1 MFALEIDI
9 KIDFKDLNIDFTQIA
24 GQWLPTRS
32 YKSLWEGKGLHCCSS
47 DVPYSVEKCSEMNIF
62 V

>member
-24 GQWLPTRS
+24 GQWLHTRS
-32 YKSLWEGKGLHCCSS
+32 
-47 DVPYSVEKCSEMNIF
+47 
-62 V
+62 